1 MSFKRRQ
8 LTNVEILD
16 ISFNS
21 DNESKYES
29 QESDSDSDS
38 PFEDAGGDGGRPTVD
53 ESGVQR
59 PLPFPTE
66 AECFKLFLTE
76 ELVGNIVH
84 ETNRYALE
92 LQEKREPGVRGK
104 LAKWV
109 TTTISE
115 MYTFLVTVLLMG
127 IVKKNSLREYWST
140 DPMFATPFFAT
151 LFSQD
156 RFLILLRCLH
166 FVNNATAILSDP
178 LYKIRIVLISLT
190 SAFGRVFVPYKDL
203 CIDESLMLWKGR
215 LAFRQYIPSKRH
227 RFGVKFFVMCDVK
240 TGFVQDIIVY
250 TGSTTDIKHYEGLG
264 VSGSVVMTMLAP
276 HLGKG
281 HTLYVDNWYSSPT
294 LFQHLLSNSTG
305 ACGTVRSN
313 RKGMPAFGCRKMQR
327 GEVEFQENGQQLAV
341 KWHDKRDVH
350 VLSTVHTAT
359 MSATGKV
366 DHLTGERKIK
376 PDCVL
381 DYNLKMGAVD
391 KADMINSFV
400 ECTRKTTKWYKKIF
414 FQLIDTAVLNG
425 SIVHRK
431 VITYQKYRENLMREL
446 LEEHHTPRRPSTGG
460 RPAVNNPLRLTAWH
474 FPCKVPQTAAQGS
487 RTRRHCKVCL
497 SGARRSKQRKMT
509 KYMCLACDTP
519 LCISPCF
526 EEYHMLKHY

>member
-1 MSFKRRQ
+1 
-8 LTNVEILD
+8 
-16 ISFNS
+16 
-21 DNESKYES
+21 
-29 QESDSDSDS
+29 
-38 PFEDAGGDGGRPTVD
+38 
-53 ESGVQR
+53 
-59 PLPFPTE
+59 
-66 AECFKLFLTE
+66 
-76 ELVGNIVH
+76 
-84 ETNRYALE
+84 
-92 LQEKREPGVRGK
+92 
-104 LAKWV
+104 
-109 TTTISE
+109 

-140 DPMFATPFFAT
+140 DPMFATPFFAS

-156 RFLILLRCLH
+156 RFLVLLRCLH

-178 LYKIRIVLISLT
+178 LYKIRNVLISLT

-400 ECTRKTTKWYKKIF
+400 ECTRKTNKWYKKIF
-414 FQLIDTAVLNG
+414 FHLIDTAVLNG
-425 SIVHRK
+425 SIVHRQLTGK

-460 RPAVNNPLRLTAWH
+460 RPAVDNRLRLTARH
-474 FPCKVPQTAAQGS
+474 FPCKVPQTASQGS